1 MGREEFSAREDSSL
15 EDELDSDEKVND
27 EKCELAIVDC
37 ELVGLDGS
45 VLDSARLESTLLG
58 AGADE
63 LGVGVGLVPPLPP
76 PPHAVSTS
84 KKLVQINTFNEKAS
98 FLLVKKNSMSSPK

>member
-15 EDELDSDEKVND
+15 EDEDKLDSDEKAND
-27 EKCELAIVDC
+27 EKC

-45 VLDSARLESTLLG
+45 ALDSARLESTLLD

-84 KKLVQINTFNEKAS
+84 KKLVQMNTFNEKAS
-98 FLLVKKNSMSSPK
+98 SLIVKKNSMSSPK